1 MAPGRSGPGGARMDM
16 LVRGRHV
23 ITDPAVGDPG
33 VLEDG
38 AVLVSGSRIAAVGAW
53 AALRRRDPR
62 ARVVGNG
69 RQLLMP
75 GLVDA
80 HSHGRALS
88 PIQKGVLNDYLENNL
103 FDWAVMRPF
112 DPELTA
118 ALGVVRH
125 VRSGCTTIH
134 HMGF

>member
-1 MAPGRSGPGGARMDM
+1 M
-16 LVRGRHV
+16 

-53 AALRRRDPR
+53 TALRRRHPR

-80 HSHGRALS
+80 HSHGR
-88 PIQKGVLNDYLENNL
+88 
-103 FDWAVMRPF
+103 R
-112 DPELTA
+112 
-118 ALGVVRH
+118 
-125 VRSGCTTIH
+125 
-134 HMGF
+134 

>member
-1 MAPGRSGPGGARMDM
+1 MDM

-23 ITDPAVGDPG
+23 ITDPAVGEPG

-53 AALRRRDPR
+53 TALRRRHPR

-75 GLVDA
+75 GLVEA

-88 PIQKGVLNDYLENNL
+88 PNYRPAAPSSLNACGVLAEHLDRLEPL
-103 FDWAVMRPF
+103 
-112 DPELTA
+112 L
-118 ALGVVRH
+118 VVREH
-125 VRSGCTTIH
+125 RVGHLSRRPG
-134 HMGF
+134 